1 MKVLYKTL
9 FLLAGALVIL
19 LFILP
24 LLRGE
29 NPYTLRLERIDEG
42 SSYEF
47 PLGTDQL
54 GRDILARA
62 TAGGRNSLLIAFTAL
77 SLSLSMGALLGAT
90 AAFGPALWERFVT
103 GLTDLFLAVPGLLL
117 ALLILGFLEPSP
129 LRIVLILGVIS
140 WAPYSRLTH
149 QLLKKEI
156 EEPFVPALKALGLS
170 RSRILRVHLLPPLFP
185 ILLAQAPLDMASLIL
200 MEAGLGFLGAGLP
213 PPLPSW
219 GSLIEEGR
227 YSIITHPER
236 LLLPC
241 LGLMLLVSFLS
252 LLAERYALKQ
262 SSRNLQ

>member
-77 SLSLSMGALLGAT
+77 SLSLSLGALLGAT
-90 AAFGPALWERFVT
+90 AAFGPARRERFVT
-103 GLTDLFLAVPGLLL
+103 GLTDLFLAVPG
-117 ALLILGFLEPSP
+117 
-129 LRIVLILGVIS
+129 IS
-140 WAPYSRLTH
+140 VDEVFA
-149 QLLKKEI
+149 I
-156 EEPFVPALKALGLS
+156 
-170 RSRILRVHLLPPLFP
+170 
-185 ILLAQAPLDMASLIL
+185 
-200 MEAGLGFLGAGLP
+200 
-213 PPLPSW
+213 
-219 GSLIEEGR
+219 
-227 YSIITHPER
+227 
-236 LLLPC
+236 
-241 LGLMLLVSFLS
+241 
-252 LLAERYALKQ
+252 
-262 SSRNLQ
+262 SSRVALTVQAQQFVDQRLDVLL